1 MIERSLQMP
10 VIVRH
15 KESGHKYILVGT
27 GFGKHLSVKES
38 EMFRSPQIT
47 GDTDELKMVAV
58 CEDSGDI
65 RWVNSEEIRVVEI
78 DGHTPAELLNQQS
91 G

>member
-1 MIERSLQMP
+1 ML
-10 VIVRH
+10 VIVCH
-15 KESGHKYILVGT
+15 NESGHKYILVGT
-27 GFGKHLSVKES
+27 GFGKHLSMKQS

-47 GDTDELKMVAV
+47 GDTDELKMIAV

-65 RWVNSEEIRVVEI
+65 SWINSEEIRVLEI
-78 DGHTPAELLNQQS
+78 DGHTPAELLDQQS